1 MFWQKQYYFSRVAAF
16 TMIEAIFLLLI
27 SQDDERTENIKKHEE
42 IISNQKIKV
51 TDRFDFS
58 KADHNTF

>member
-1 MFWQKQYYFSRVAAF
+1 
-16 TMIEAIFLLLI
+16 MIEAIFLLLI
-27 SQDDERTENIKKHEE
+27 SQDDERTEHIKKHEE